1 MAGQVIRICV
11 AFCIFSLIVAIPKPE
26 EGKKTR
32 DPLSNEKHYGDN
44 DEHNTVYDHE
54 AFLGEDEAKSFDNL
68 SPEESKERLSKIV
81 DQIDKDKDQFVTQKE
96 LDEWIQ
102 YTQKRYIR
110 NDVERQWKAHNPD
123 DKQMLTWEDYKN
135 ITYGNLDETD
145 DDPQDENAISYKEM
159 IKRDKRRWKLADKNG
174 DEALDKEEFG
184 DFLHPE
190 EAPHMHDVVLTETLE
205 DIDKDKDGKISLEEY
220 IGDMFG
226 GAENPDDE
234 PDWVK
239 NEREQFTNYRDKD
252 KDGYLDREE
261 IRQWILPP
269 DYNHSEA
276 EARHLIYESDIN
288 KDGKL
293 TKEEILEKYD
303 VFVGSQ
309 ATDFGEALT
318 ATHDEF

>member
-1 MAGQVIRICV
+1 MKIMRVFI
-11 AFCIFSLIVAIPKPE
+11 AFCIFSLIKAIPKPE
-26 EGKKTR
+26 DGKKNR
-32 DPLSNEKHYGDN
+32 DPLSNEQHYGDH
-44 DEHNTVYDHE
+44 DEHNTIYDHE
-54 AFLGEDEAKSFDNL
+54 AFLGEDEAKQFDNL

-81 DQIDKDKDQFVTQKE
+81 DQIDKDKDNFVTQKE
-96 LDEWIQ
+96 LEEWIQ
-102 YTQKRYIR
+102 YTQKRYIL

-123 DKQMLTWEDYKN
+123 EKELLTWEDYKN
-135 ITYGNLDETD
+135 ITYGYLDENEDAST
-145 DDPQDENAISYKEM
+145 EETGISYTEM
-159 IKRDKRRWKLADKNG
+159 MKRDKRRWQTADKNG
-174 DEALDKEEFG
+174 DNALSKEEFG

-190 EAPHMHDVVLTETLE
+190 EASHMHDIVLTETLE
-205 DIDKDKDGKISLEEY
+205 DIDKNKDGKISIEEY

-226 GAENPDDE
+226 GSDRPEDE

-239 NEREQFTNYRDKD
+239 NEREQFNNYRDKD

-261 IRQWILPP
+261 IRNWILPL

-276 EARHLIYESDIN
+276 EARHLIHESDIN

-318 ATHDEF
+318 NHDEF